1 MIQEILAYSTL
12 AVAVLFLLKKFFWK
26 KTAKAK
32 KNSKSCGDDCGC
44 H

>member
-12 AVAVLFLLKKFFWK
+12 VAAIAFLLKKFFWK
-26 KTAKAK
+26 KSVTAK

>member
-1 MIQEILAYSTL
+1 MQEVLVYITL
-12 AVAVLFLLKKFFWK
+12 AFAIFFLLKKFFWK
-26 KTAKAK
+26 KSAKAK